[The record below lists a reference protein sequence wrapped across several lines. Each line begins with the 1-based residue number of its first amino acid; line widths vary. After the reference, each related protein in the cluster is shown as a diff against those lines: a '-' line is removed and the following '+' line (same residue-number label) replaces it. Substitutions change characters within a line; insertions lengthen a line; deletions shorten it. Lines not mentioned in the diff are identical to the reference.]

1 MIMIERLKDAA
12 ICILT
17 LIVFISGITFFG
29 AFVCFIGFA
38 LGDFVSSTHVTTLH
52 DCMFYGF
59 FVGLFVWSV
68 VHIGSAIEGMYDDD
82 DQENFEA
89 QIAKDYDNDDIYED
103 DDDDTYE
110 TDKVVFEPRKKK

>member
-59 FVGLFVWSV
+59 FVGLIVWSV

-89 QIAKDYDNDDIYED
+89 QIAKDYD

-110 TDKVVFEPRKKK
+110 TDKVVFEPMKKK